1 MLSGFIVQKAGMS
14 GIFTEDGKRIA
25 VTTLKANPVVIT
37 QLKTKDQDGYQAVQI
52 AYGTKKKN
60 HQPIVKKLSKLKIE
74 QSPKGFIEFEPQ
86 EASNLTLGQ
95 SITIDQVFKV
105 GDLVDARGVSKG
117 RGFAGVIKRHGFQRQ
132 PVTGGQSDRTRAPG
146 AIGAQTPGKVLKGK
160 RMPGHLGN
168 KTATIL
174 NQPIVKID
182 TERNLIYLRG
192 SVPGHFN
199 AYLVLRKV

>member
-1 MLSGFIVQKAGMS
+1 MLSGFIVKKAGMS
-14 GIFTEDGKRIA
+14 GMFTEDGKRIA
-25 VTTLKANPVVIT
+25 VTALKASPVVIT
-37 QLKTKDQDGYQAVQI
+37 QLKTEKHDGYQAVQI
-52 AYGTKKKN
+52 AYGNKKKN
-60 HQPIVKKLSKLKIE
+60 HQPVVKKLAKLKIE
-74 QSPKGFIEFEPQ
+74 KSPKGFIEFEPQ
-86 EASNLTLGQ
+86 SDLELSVGQ
-95 SITIDQVFKV
+95 TIAVDQVFKV

-174 NQPIVKID
+174 HQPIVKID
-182 TERNLIYLRG
+182 AENNLVYLRG

-199 AYLVLRKV
+199 AYLVLTKV

>member
-14 GIFTEDGKRIA
+14 GMFTDDGKRIA
-25 VTTLKANPVVIT
+25 VTALKATPLTVT
-37 QLKTKDQDGYQAVQI
+37 QLKTEKQDGYLAVQI
-52 AYGTKKKN
+52 AYGSKKRN
-60 HQPIVKKLSKLKIE
+60 NQPTVKKLAKLKIE
-74 QSPKGFIEFEPQ
+74 QSPKGFMEFEPQ
-86 EASNLTLGQ
+86 SDSELSLGQ
-95 SITIDQVFKV
+95 SITVDQVFKV
-105 GDLVDARGVSKG
+105 GDLVDARGISKG

-160 RMPGHLGN
+160 RMPGHMGN
-168 KTATIL
+168 KTATVL

-182 TERNLIYLRG
+182 VEKNLIYIRG